1 VATLVPPPFDGIST
15 PYNNVALA
23 VCVIG
28 MPALGRLLA
37 VAVPDKAD
45 IGIAGHVVLRIMLP
59 HRRAEDFRGAEILLR
74 GQALVVEYQ
83 GEMFGQGERQLFAGR
98 RIDGL

>member
-1 VATLVPPPFDGIST
+1 
-15 PYNNVALA
+15 
-23 VCVIG
+23 

-59 HRRAEDFRGAEILLR
+59 HRRAEDFRGAEVLLR
-74 GQALVVEYQ
+74 GQALVMEHQ
-83 GEMFGQGERQLFAGR
+83 SEMLGQGEGQLFAGC
-98 RIDGL
+98 RIDRL

>member
-1 VATLVPPPFDGIST
+1 
-15 PYNNVALA
+15 
-23 VCVIG
+23 

-59 HRRAEDFRGAEILLR
+59 HRGAEDFRGAEVLLR
-74 GQALVVEYQ
+74 GQALVMEHQ
-83 GEMFGQGERQLFAGR
+83 SEMLGQGEGQLFAGC